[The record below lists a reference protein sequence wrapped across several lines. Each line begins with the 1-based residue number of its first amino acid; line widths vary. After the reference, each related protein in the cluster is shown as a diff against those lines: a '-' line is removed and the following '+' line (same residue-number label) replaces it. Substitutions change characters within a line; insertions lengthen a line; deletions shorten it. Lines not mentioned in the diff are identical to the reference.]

1 MAYRNPRSVMYPHR
15 LALRMPRGCLGLL
28 AYVLARVSLA
38 TPADAPIAEG
48 EADGADI
55 AFHCAPERSSVILAD
70 QPQHPRRGYEARV
83 VDLGSLV
90 VYGKADSRGEVLRV
104 GTKALTS
111 ECGALTVVIRGAY
124 YNANPQGELG
134 AAEDY
139 AVVTIRQQDRVLL
152 GPIALGTCSKGT
164 PRYDIH
170 AKCPEEWA
178 THVEMHAGQNG
189 AYSVQLQHDYYE
201 WMTVTP

>member
-1 MAYRNPRSVMYPHR
+1 
-15 LALRMPRGCLGLL
+15 
-28 AYVLARVSLA
+28 
-38 TPADAPIAEG
+38 
-48 EADGADI
+48 
-55 AFHCAPERSSVILAD
+55 VILAD

-134 AAEDY
+134 AAEDH
-139 AVVTIRQQDRVLL
+139 AIVTIREQDRVLL
-152 GPIALGTCSKGT
+152 GPIALGTCSKGSA
-164 PRYDIH
+164 RYDTH

-189 AYSVQLQHDYYE
+189 AYSVQLQHDYHE
-201 WMTVTP
+201 RMTGTP